1 MSDLS
6 DVLESRTIAEE
17 QTELNG
23 GKVRESFFGKQRL
36 VASDSYSIKGV
47 V

>member
-1 MSDLS
+1 M
-6 DVLESRTIAEE
+6 LESRTIAEE